1 MTLENKSILITGAAR
16 RLGKAISIAAAQQ
29 GANII
34 LHYHTSEK
42 DVEDTAELIRGLGR
56 KAWTVQSDLSD
67 LSSVQRIFDTVLSF
81 TSVSCLINNASI
93 FKNVRFIDTSL
104 QDWEEHMLVNLTAPF
119 LLTQQFAS
127 TYNLVETGKVV
138 NMLDWRALRPGRDH
152 FPYTI
157 SKAGLAALT
166 RSSALALAPRIC
178 VNAVALG
185 AILPPENEPEN
196 EAVLKFVPLKRWAT
210 LEELTRTVLFLLD
223 GPDYIT
229 GEIIHLDGG
238 RHLQ

>member
-1 MTLENKSILITGAAR
+1 MSLENKSILITGAAR
-16 RLGKAISIAAAQQ
+16 RLGRAVAIAAAEK
-29 GANII
+29 GANIV
-34 LHYHTSEK
+34 LHYHTSKNE
-42 DVEDTAELIRGLGR
+42 VEDTREIIQRLGR
-56 KAWTVQSDLSD
+56 KVWTVQADLAD
-67 LSSVQRIFDTVLSF
+67 PSSVSNLIETALSYNPLYGL
-81 TSVSCLINNASI
+81 VNNASI
-93 FKNVRFIDTSL
+93 FRNTKFSDTSL
-104 QDWEEHMLVNLTAPF
+104 QDWEEHIRINLTAPF
-119 LLTQQFAS
+119 VLTQQFAAS
-127 TYNLVETGKVV
+127 YNLMDTGKVV
-138 NMLDWRALRPGRDH
+138 NMLDWRALRPGKDH

-166 RSSALALAPRIC
+166 KSAALALAPRIC

-196 EAVLKFVPLKRWAT
+196 KDILKFVPLKRWAT
-210 LEELTRTVLFLLD
+210 LEEFTQTIIFLLD